1 MKSKNCNDLLFSPGS
16 RFGRLHPEGAQ
27 RTKGRLRDAAQG
39 AASILGDLMG
49 DVANDEKNGERF
61 DDTIFFME
69 MWMMFLFAD
78 LFLLMFHGFSQ
89 LQASGKVWRDPTLDD
104 WPKEDYRSG
113 FRRIGSVVYQ
123 LIGI

>member
-49 DVANDEKNGERF
+49 DVANDEKKWGE
-61 DDTIFFME
+61 I
-69 MWMMFLFAD
+69 
-78 LFLLMFHGFSQ
+78 
-89 LQASGKVWRDPTLDD
+89 
-104 WPKEDYRSG
+104 
-113 FRRIGSVVYQ
+113 
-123 LIGI
+123 

>member
-39 AASILGDLMG
+39 AASILGDL
-49 DVANDEKNGERF
+49 
-61 DDTIFFME
+61 ME

>member
-1 MKSKNCNDLLFSPGS
+1 
-16 RFGRLHPEGAQ
+16 
-27 RTKGRLRDAAQG
+27 
-39 AASILGDLMG
+39 
-49 DVANDEKNGERF
+49 
-61 DDTIFFME
+61 
-69 MWMMFLFAD
+69 MFLFAD

>member
-1 MKSKNCNDLLFSPGS
+1 MISYFLQAAAL
-16 RFGRLHPEGAQ
+16 GASTQ
-27 RTKGRLRDAAQG
+27 KAPNERK
-39 AASILGDLMG
+39 AASVTLRKARHRFLGISWEMWQMMK
-49 DVANDEKNGERF
+49 KNGERF

-69 MWMMFLFAD
+69 MWMMFLFAE